1 MGSLASKKKKIT
13 LAPMLTL
20 IHINVHLIIAEVPIV
35 EFSPTA
41 VSDQLMS
48 GADGVDA
55 DHGDSQLD
63 FNTPVVYSPE
73 TNYDSSIISSNSPPI
88 MDNTLPVNDSPAID
102 DISIKPDLSI
112 AIDEAPM
119 TDVNG

>member
-1 MGSLASKKKKIT
+1 M
-13 LAPMLTL
+13 
-20 IHINVHLIIAEVPIV
+20 

-55 DHGDSQLD
+55 DHGDSQLSLDID

-73 TNYDSSIISSNSPPI
+73 TNYDSSIISSNSHPI

-119 TDVNG
+119 IDVNG

>member
-1 MGSLASKKKKIT
+1 M
-13 LAPMLTL
+13 
-20 IHINVHLIIAEVPIV
+20 

-55 DHGDSQLD
+55 DHGDSQLSLD
-63 FNTPVVYSPE
+63 IDYNSPVIYSPE

-88 MDNTLPVNDSPAID
+88 TDCTLPVNDSPTID
-102 DISIKPDLSI
+102 DTSIKPDLSI
-112 AIDEAPM
+112 AIDETPM
-119 TDVNG
+119 TDING

>member
-1 MGSLASKKKKIT
+1 M
-13 LAPMLTL
+13 
-20 IHINVHLIIAEVPIV
+20 

-55 DHGDSQLD
+55 DHGDSQLSLD
-63 FNTPVVYSPE
+63 IDYNSPVIYSPQ

-88 MDNTLPVNDSPAID
+88 TDNTLPVNGSPAIND
-102 DISIKPDLSI
+102 TSNKPDLSI
-112 AIDEAPM
+112 AIDETPM

>member
-1 MGSLASKKKKIT
+1 M
-13 LAPMLTL
+13 
-20 IHINVHLIIAEVPIV
+20 

-55 DHGDSQLD
+55 DHGDSQLSLD
-63 FNTPVVYSPE
+63 IDYNSPVIYSPQ